1 MNAPMTTK
9 LSVVEDVSKEKLME
23 DLRMVV
29 ADAEELLKATA
40 NQAGDQI
47 MTVRSKAS
55 DSLRAA
61 KARLAEAQA
70 LAVERIKVA
79 AQTPDHYVH
88 EKPWQSIGIAA
99 TVGILIGVLIGRQ

>member
-1 MNAPMTTK
+1 MNVPMTTK
-9 LSVVEDVSKEKLME
+9 LSVVENASKEKLME

-47 MTVRSKAS
+47 ASVRSKAS

-61 KARLAEAQA
+61 KARLAEAQTS
-70 LAVERIKVA
+70 AVERIKVA